1 MACASINIFTVR
13 EQEWESF
20 LTLQRDH
27 FIPLLRLQPGFLDF
41 EITRTGLGSGVAILW
56 WESEEARMTAAP
68 RLHEWVNQYLDP
80 YLLTLDNPSGPV
92 VLSTRRP
99 ER

>member
-13 EQEWESF
+13 KQEWESF
-20 LTLQRDH
+20 LALQRDQ
-27 FIPLLRLQPGFLDF
+27 FIPLLRLQPGFLEF
-41 EITRTGLGSGVAILW
+41 EITRTGSGSGVAILW
-56 WESEEARMTAAP
+56 WESEDARAAATP
-68 RLHEWVNQYLDP
+68 RLHEWVSRYIDP

-99 ER
+99 EG